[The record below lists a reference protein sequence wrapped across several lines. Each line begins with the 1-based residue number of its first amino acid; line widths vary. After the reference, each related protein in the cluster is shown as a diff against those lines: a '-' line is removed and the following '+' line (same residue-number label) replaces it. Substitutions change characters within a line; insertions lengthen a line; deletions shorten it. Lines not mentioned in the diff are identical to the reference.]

1 MRQYNGILIHRSV
14 VGEDN
19 LDVVDSGSFRSLH
32 FDSASIQSRLLRSDP
47 AELVIE
53 YTQAM
58 MLALAYQ
65 PAPRRVLLL
74 GLGGGS
80 QARFLLKYFPDC
92 HIDAVEISPSVS
104 ELARRFFYLEDS
116 ERLCI
121 HHMDGAEYLR
131 THSEQT
137 YDLILVDAFTRDG
150 PVDSMFE
157 PKTLNA
163 MYRSLNKNGVCSI
176 NSWKDDP
183 YLYAASCHEIQAAF
197 ARPLFDISLTDDPE
211 NIVLLIPMQTLATK
225 QLLRNSK
232 HIQKQTGLKLLK
244 HLKNLAELEVNE
256 ASKQ

>member
-19 LDVVDSGSFRSLH
+19 LDVVDSGSYRSLH

-92 HIDAVEISPSVS
+92 HIDAVEISPDVC
-104 ELARRFFYLEDS
+104 ELARRFFYLDES
-116 ERLCI
+116 ERLHI
-121 HHMDGAEYLR
+121 HHMDGADYLR
-131 THSEQT
+131 THGDQK

-150 PVDSMFE
+150 PVESMFE
-157 PKTLNA
+157 I
-163 MYRSLNKNGVCSI
+163 RSLTSMHRLLSKNGVCAI

-183 YLYAASCHEIQAAF
+183 YLYAATCHEIRDAF
-197 ARPLFDISLTDDPE
+197 TRPLFDITLVDDPE
-211 NIVLLIPMQTLATK
+211 NIVLLIPMQTQPPK

-232 HIQKQTGLKLLK
+232 QIQKQTGLKLIK
-244 HLKNLAELEVNE
+244 HLKNLAELELTE
-256 ASKQ
+256 R

>member
-19 LDVVDSGSFRSLH
+19 LDVVDSGSYRSLH

-92 HIDAVEISPSVS
+92 HIDAVEISPAVS
-104 ELARRFFYLEDS
+104 ELARRFFYLDDS
-116 ERLCI
+116 ERLSI

-131 THSEQT
+131 THGEQT

-150 PVDSMFE
+150 PVASMFE
-157 PKTLNA
+157 TQTLSA
-163 MYRSLNKNGVCSI
+163 MYRSLTRHGICAI

-183 YLYAASCHEIQAAF
+183 YLYAATCHEIQDAF
-197 ARPLFDISLTDDPE
+197 ERPLFDITLTDDPE
-211 NIVLLIPMQTLATK
+211 NIVLLVPMRTLPAK

-232 HIQKQTGLKLLK
+232 LIQKQSGLKLVN
-244 HLKNLAELEVNE
+244 HLKNLAQLEIP
-256 ASKQ
+256 QRR

>member
-14 VGEDN
+14 TGENN
-19 LDVVDSGSFRSLH
+19 LDVVDSGSYRSLH

-65 PAPRRVLLL
+65 PEPQRVLLL

-92 HIDAVEISPSVS
+92 HIDAVEINPLVT
-104 ELARRFFYLEDS
+104 ELAQRFFYLEQT
-116 ERLCI
+116 ERLTI
-121 HHMDGAEYLR
+121 HHMDGAEFLR
-131 THSEQT
+131 THTEQK

-150 PVDSMFE
+150 PVASMFE
-157 PKTLNA
+157 AENLKA
-163 MYRSLNKNGVCSI
+163 IYRSLNKHGVCAI

-183 YLYAASCHEIQAAF
+183 YLYAATCHEIQATF
-197 ARPLFDISLTDDPE
+197 KRPIFNISLSDDPE
-211 NIVLLIPMQTLATK
+211 NIVLLIPMQPLPPK
-225 QLLRNSK
+225 QRLRNSK
-232 HIQKQTGLKLLK
+232 LIQKQTGLKLVK
-244 HLKNLAELEVNE
+244 HLKNIAELQIPQG
-256 ASKQ
+256 K